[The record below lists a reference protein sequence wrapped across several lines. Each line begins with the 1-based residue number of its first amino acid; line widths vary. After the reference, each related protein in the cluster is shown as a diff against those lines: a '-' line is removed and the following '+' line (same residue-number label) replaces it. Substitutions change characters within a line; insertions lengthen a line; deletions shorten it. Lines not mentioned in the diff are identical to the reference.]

1 MKIVLDAFGGD
12 HAPLAVLEGVALA
25 RQEFTD
31 IDFILTGDETQIK
44 QVAAEHSISLEKVE
58 IVNAPLVMPVCAEP
72 SAIRKEYK
80 DSSLAVALRILA
92 EGKADAYVG
101 AGSTGAIVFGATFIV
116 KRLKGVKRLALAPV
130 MPGDEAPFMLLD
142 VGANA
147 DCRPEMLV
155 QFGMMGAAYM
165 DKVMGVKNP
174 KIGLVNIGAEES
186 KGSMMY
192 QEAHQLFKKADFNFV
207 GNVEPRYVLANQAD
221 VIVADGFTGNVI
233 LKLTEGVA
241 KTFSK
246 GIKGCFTGF
255 TGKLGGLLVL
265 KKFKA
270 FKKKMDYT
278 EHGGAVL
285 LGCSKPVI
293 KAHGSS
299 NGKAFKNAIW
309 QAYRCT
315 KNDVIGQIADSLA
328 QMDTKNTEEVS

>member
-12 HAPLAVLEGVALA
+12 HAPLAVLEGVDLA
-25 RQEFTD
+25 RKEYSD
-31 IDFILTGDETQIK
+31 IDFILTGDSDQIK
-44 QVAAEHSISLEKVE
+44 KVAAEHSISLDGIELVH
-58 IVNAPLVMPVCAEP
+58 APLVMPVCAEP

-80 DSSLAVALRILA
+80 DSSLATALRLLS

-101 AGSTGAIVFGATFIV
+101 AGSTGAMVFGATFIV

-130 MPGDEAPFMLLD
+130 MPGDKAPFLLLD

-147 DCRPEMLV
+147 DCRPDMLV

-165 DKVMGVKNP
+165 EKVMGVNNP
-174 KIGLVNIGAEES
+174 KVGLVNIGEEES
-186 KGSMMY
+186 KGSVLY
-192 QEAHQLFKKADFNFV
+192 QEAHALLKKAPLNFV
-207 GNVEPRYVLANQAD
+207 GNVEARYMLANQAD
-221 VIVADGFTGNVI
+221 VVVADGFTGNVA
-233 LKLTEGVA
+233 LKLIEGVA

-255 TGKLGGLLVL
+255 FGTIAGLLSL

-270 FKKKMDYT
+270 FKKRMDYT

-299 NGKAFKNAIW
+299 NGKAFKNAIR
-309 QAYRCT
+309 QAYLFT
-315 KNDVIGQIADSLA
+315 KNDVIGQIADSMA
-328 QMDTKNTEEVS
+328 KMEPDKAE